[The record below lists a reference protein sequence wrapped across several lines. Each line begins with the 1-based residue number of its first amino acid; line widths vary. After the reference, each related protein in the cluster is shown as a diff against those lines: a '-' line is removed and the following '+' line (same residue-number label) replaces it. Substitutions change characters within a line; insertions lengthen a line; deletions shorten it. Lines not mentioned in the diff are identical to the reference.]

1 MKRIIILAIFTGIVI
16 VNCKG
21 KGNDKVEKNDSK
33 KNQTE
38 TSQPEKQAANQNTR
52 TSGAAD
58 ELNSKAMA
66 FYKKKDYE
74 NAVNTFQEAIKAA
87 PEHKLANYN
96 LACVYALSINECR
109 MIEFQNSAYG
119 DSDLYAQLEKA
130 IKLDDSV
137 KEKAKKD
144 GDFKKIKNEIRFQ
157 KLTEQLPDSSSTAE
171 WKNLLVQGKAW
182 YTGECSGGVYGCST
196 IKFLPDNTIRY
207 EKISNPCIPDPES
220 EECSDYKNKMKN
232 IKYEIA
238 NSEII
243 LNYQDGTKE
252 IYALPGHEGSA
263 ERPALNDIHPDPC
276 SM

>member
-1 MKRIIILAIFTGIVI
+1 MKKIIIFAILISSVI
-16 VNCKG
+16 INCKG
-21 KGNDKVEKNDSK
+21 KDNDKIETNGSK
-33 KNQTE
+33 ITQTE
-38 TSQPEKQAANQNTR
+38 TNLAEKQENNNQDTK
-52 TSGAAD
+52 TSDAAD

-66 FYKKKDYE
+66 FYKQKEYE
-74 NAVNTFQEAIKAA
+74 KAVNSFREAIKEA

-96 LACVYALSINECR
+96 LAYALSINECR

-119 DSDLYAQLEKA
+119 DSDLYAQLQKA
-130 IKLDDSV
+130 IKFDNAV

-144 GDFKKIKNEIRFQ
+144 SDFDKIRNEIQFKK
-157 KLTEQLPDSSSTAE
+157 LLGLLPDSSNTTE

-196 IKFLPDNTIRY
+196 IKFLPDNTIQY

-220 EECSDYKNKMKN
+220 KECSDYKNKMKN

-243 LNYQDGTKE
+243 LNYHDGTKE
-252 IYALPGHEGSA
+252 VYALPGHEGSA
-263 ERPALNDIHPDPC
+263 EKPALNDIHPEPC
-276 SM
+276 SI